1 MAPLRRLCLLLLPLL
16 FLALLLL
23 PPPAAPAPA
32 PVRRPDWAACRILSR
47 ELSRLL
53 ATVKEPP
60 SALVPEGSQ
69 RHRGMHL
76 PFPPVPGDTREGPE
90 PPISP
95 SPLPPQRCLHR
106 IRQAL
111 QHYRDLLGSDI
122 FREQPQPQLETTME
136 QLLRH
141 VQEGHG
147 RPPRHPLPPTQVW
160 EQQLQR
166 HLALKRLRSFAALMS
181 RVFNHSAR

>member
-1 MAPLRRLCLLLLPLL
+1 MAPLRRLCLCLCLPLLLP
-16 FLALLLL
+16 

-32 PVRRPDWAACRILSR
+32 PLPARRPDWAARRILSR

-53 ATVKEPP
+53 ASVTEPHP
-60 SALVPEGSQ
+60 ELEGMQLMDEDPQNWPPRIRCSDACDPLALETN
-69 RHRGMHL
+69 
-76 PFPPVPGDTREGPE
+76 DTR
-90 PPISP
+90 
-95 SPLPPQRCLHR
+95 CLQR

-122 FREQPQPQLETTME
+122 FREQPQPELESTME

-141 VQEGHG
+141 VQEGRG
-147 RPPRHPLPPTQVW
+147 RAPRHPLAPSMMWAHP
-160 EQQLQR
+160 LQR
-166 HLALKRLRSFAALMS
+166 HLALKRLRSFAAVMG

>member
-1 MAPLRRLCLLLLPLL
+1 MAPLRRLCLCLLLALLLPL
-16 FLALLLL
+16 
-23 PPPAAPAPA
+23 PAAPAPA
-32 PVRRPDWAACRILSR
+32 PVPVPLRHPDWTACRLLSR

-53 ATVKEPP
+53 ATVKEPH
-60 SALVPEGSQ
+60 SALEGMQ
-69 RHRGMHL
+69 L
-76 PFPPVPGDTREGPE
+76 LEEDPQNWPPRIRCSDACD
-90 PPISP
+90 
-95 SPLPPQRCLHR
+95 PQTLETNHTRCLHR

-122 FREQPQPQLETTME
+122 FRDQPQPQLETTME

-147 RPPRHPLPPTQVW
+147 RPPRHPLVSTDVW
-160 EQQLQR
+160 AQPYQR
-166 HLALKRLRSFAALMS
+166 HLALKRLRSFAAVMG

>member
-1 MAPLRRLCLLLLPLL
+1 MAPLRRLCLCLCLP
-16 FLALLLL
+16 LLL

-32 PVRRPDWAACRILSR
+32 PARRPDWAACRILSR

-53 ATVKEPP
+53 ATVKEPHP
-60 SALVPEGSQ
+60 VLEGMQ
-69 RHRGMHL
+69 LMEED
-76 PFPPVPGDTREGPE
+76 PQNWPPRIRCSDACD
-90 PPISP
+90 
-95 SPLPPQRCLHR
+95 PLTLETNNTRCLHR

-122 FREQPQPQLETTME
+122 FRDQPQPQLETTME

-147 RPPRHPLPPTQVW
+147 RSPRHPMAATMVW
-160 EQQLQR
+160 THPFQR
-166 HLALKRLRSFAALMS
+166 HLALKRLRSFAAVMS

>member
-1 MAPLRRLCLLLLPLL
+1 MAPLRRLCLCLLLLL
-16 FLALLLL
+16 ALLL

-60 SALVPEGSQ
+60 SEGMQLLEEEPQNWPPRIRCSDACDPLALE
-69 RHRGMHL
+69 
-76 PFPPVPGDTREGPE
+76 TNNT
-90 PPISP
+90 
-95 SPLPPQRCLHR
+95 RCLHR

-122 FREQPQPQLETTME
+122 FRDQPQPQLETTME

-147 RPPRHPLPPTQVW
+147 RPPRHHLPPTQVW
-160 EQQLQR
+160 EQRLQR
-166 HLALKRLRSFAALMS
+166 HLALKRLRSFAAVMS